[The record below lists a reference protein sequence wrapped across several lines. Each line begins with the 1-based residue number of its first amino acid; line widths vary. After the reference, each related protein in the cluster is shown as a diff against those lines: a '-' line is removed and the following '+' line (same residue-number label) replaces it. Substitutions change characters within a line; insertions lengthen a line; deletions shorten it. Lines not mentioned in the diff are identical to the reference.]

1 MPKISEHLKNSVEIL
16 RDSGVAE
23 PRREAV
29 SLLSFAL
36 DRNQAFLIAHDDY
49 ELSVKEET
57 RFREYIKRRANREP
71 FQYIAGRQNFYG
83 LDFIVS
89 KDVLIPRPET
99 ELLVENAIEILKQN
113 ARFCEVGVGSGCI
126 SVIILHEL
134 KTTDAVAVDVSEKAL
149 AMARRNAEKHKVS
162 ERLELKKSDVY
173 ENLNGEKFDLIVSNP
188 PYISVEEMKTLQLE
202 VRRYEPATALT
213 DGADGLS
220 IIEKII
226 RDAPRFLSKNG
237 FLLLEIGHLQA
248 NEVKAMFDKTVWQ
261 TVLSL
266 RDFQNIER
274 IIKAQL
280 R

>member
-1 MPKISEHLKNSVEIL
+1 MSKISEILKNSAEVL
-16 RDSGVAE
+16 RESGVAE

-36 DRNQAFLIAHDDY
+36 DKNQTFLIAHDDY

-57 RFREYIKRRANREP
+57 CFREYIERRANREP
-71 FQYIAGRQNFYG
+71 FQYITGRQNFYG

-99 ELLVENAIEILKQN
+99 ELLVENAIKILTGT

-126 SVIILHEL
+126 SVTILHEL
-134 KTTDAVAVDVSEKAL
+134 KTTNAVAVDVSEKAL
-149 AMARRNAEKHKVS
+149 AIARLNAEKYKVS
-162 ERLELKKSDVY
+162 ERLELVKSDVY

-226 RDAPRFLSKNG
+226 RDAPRFLKENG
-237 FLLLEIGHLQA
+237 FLLLEIGYLQA
-248 NEVKAMFDKTVWQ
+248 NEVVKMFDRTVWQ
-261 TVLSL
+261 SIESL
-266 RDFQNIER
+266 PDFQKIER
-274 IIKAQL
+274 VIKARL
-280 R
+280 G